1 MFIPNIG
8 SLQKKE
14 IVFSASTRALVEAT
28 FVSNTDKQLARVQK
42 AAATF
47 PLAIGLNSSRILH
60 LGHFARY
67 ALKNE
72 LFKRLQKRLLKFYA
86 RGFTTVQGFDLE
98 VDETDDEGRPKKI
111 LLFKKAGSE
120 VADQVLANF
129 GFVFMIGGTELR
141 GKLSISSDANVGA
154 AASAISEILMRLD
167 VGVGSNIV
175 DGAPMAQ
182 SAVRA
187 YTDT

>member
-1 MFIPNIG
+1 MYIPNIG

-28 FVSNTDKQLARVQK
+28 FVSNMDKQLARVK
-42 AAATF
+42 TAAATF
-47 PLAIGLNSSRILH
+47 PLAIGLNSSRIQH
-60 LGHFARY
+60 LGYFARF
-67 ALKNE
+67 ALRNE
-72 LFKRLQKRLLKFYA
+72 ILKRLQKRLLKFNG
-86 RGFTTVQGFDLE
+86 RGFTTAEGFDLE

-111 LLFKKAGSE
+111 LLLKKAESE
-120 VADQVLANF
+120 VADQVIANF
-129 GFVFMIGGTELR
+129 GFVFKLGGTELR

-154 AASAISEILMRLD
+154 AVSAISEILMRLD
-167 VGVGSNIV
+167 IEIGDGIV

-182 SAVRA
+182 SSVRA